1 MAITSGSQ
9 LNYARSPDNPIDLGN
24 GYTGGGKWVG
34 GTWQEAAP
42 GMGWNSSGQL
52 VNIAQ
57 AQMGQQAQNQAQQDL
72 AGFGSPAQ
80 IASQSAAAA
89 DPFASQRGQYQNS
102 LANLMNGQFSTS
114 DPSYAW
120 RVGQGQQ
127 ALERS
132 AAAKG
137 YLGSGNILAEL
148 QNYGQN
154 QGSQEYQNQYNRL
167 LPLTGATTGSP
178 GTAGATIAAT
188 YGWRNN
194 ALANLGGAQQMQQG
208 VPGGGG
214 GSGMS
219 FSTQG
224 ANSYRPGTP
233 MDGSGSGIAGGAAGG
248 GGSFNPSTAFGGGG
262 GGGGLAGG
270 DLSGSSAGH
279 SLGYDPAY
287 SDMMLQ
293 RQLAAGGGYNSA
305 TAGGGL
311 INMPSDNDNANEQQ
325 SLQQPAR
332 MDDDAWRQ
340 YQLTANPKDPGY
352 MTAYLNRMRGI

>member
-1 MAITSGSQ
+1 MAYIDPSTIGQSNGNQASTGRMVNGVWTVPQAGFGFDANGQIVNLAQQQ
-9 LNYARSPDNPIDLGN
+9 L
-24 GYTGGGKWVG
+24 
-34 GTWQEAAP
+34 
-42 GMGWNSSGQL
+42 
-52 VNIAQ
+52 
-57 AQMGQQAQNQAQQDL
+57 GQQAQTQAQQDL
-72 AGFGSPAQ
+72 AGFGSPSQ
-80 IASQSAAAA
+80 IAAQSAAAA

-102 LANLMNGQFSTS
+102 LANMMNGQFSTS

-148 QNYGQN
+148 QNYGQG

-194 ALANLGGAQQMQQG
+194 ALANLGAAQQMQGPQA
-208 VPGGGG
+208 PGGSYSLGN
-214 GSGMS
+214 
-219 FSTQG
+219 TQG
-224 ANSYRPGTP
+224 ANSYTGGTP
-233 MDGSGSGIAGGAAGG
+233 MGGGASG
-248 GGSFNPSTAFGGGG
+248 GGSMGGGG
-262 GGGGLAGG
+262 GGMNIGGGGGISGGGLS
-270 DLSGSSAGH
+270 DSSSPGH
-279 SLGYDPAY
+279 SQGYDPAY

-311 INMPSDNDNANEQQ
+311 INMPSDNANEQQ

-332 MDDDAWRQ
+332 MNDEAWRA
-340 YQLTANPKDPGY
+340 YMLTANPKDPAFQ
-352 MTAYLNRMRGI
+352 TAYYNRMSGK